1 MARLDADV
9 RQALKKQVPRVAKK
23 DIRRE
28 VEKRFRRVKNEM
40 IEEFLAH
47 PVTQEISSGPD
58 GSNISGTLGGVSNL
72 FAFIGFDSGDNPI
85 LPILEL
91 LKRTEIVF
99 KKDLRGRFVGSEFEI
114 TTPTREQIF
123 AVTPLPYVGG
133 RSWSEGI
140 ERGIS
145 GLGFLIR
152 KKAGRSGSAIQTRVK
167 VRKGKFQN
175 VPYISFLLNK
185 YTKKFKDLK

>member
-9 RQALKKQVPRVAKK
+9 RQAIRKQAPKVAKK
-23 DIRRE
+23 DIRKE
-28 VEKRFRRVKNEM
+28 VEKRFNKVKDEM
-40 IEEFLAH
+40 IAEFLAH
-47 PVTQEISSGPD
+47 PVTKEIASGPN
-58 GSNISGTLGGVSNL
+58 GSNTSGTLGGVSNL
-72 FAFIGFDSGDNPI
+72 FAFIGFDSGDQPI

-91 LKRTEIVF
+91 LKKTDIIF
-99 KKDLRGRFVGSEFEI
+99 KRDWKGRFVGSEFEI
-114 TTPTREQIF
+114 TLPTREQIF
-123 AVTPLPYVGG
+123 AITPLPYIGG

-152 KKAGRSGSAIQTRVK
+152 KKDGRSGSAIQTRVK

-175 VPYISFLLNK
+175 VPYISSLLNK
-185 YTKKFKDLK
+185 YNKKFKDLK

>member
-1 MARLDADV
+1 MAKLDADV
-9 RQALKKQVPRVAKK
+9 IQALRKQVPKVAKK

-28 VEKRFRRVKNEM
+28 VEKKFQKIKNEM

-47 PVTQEISSGPD
+47 PITQEISSGPN
-58 GSNISGTLGGVSNL
+58 GSNTSGTLGGVSNL
-72 FAFIGFDSGDNPI
+72 FAFIGFDGGDNPI

-91 LKRTEIVF
+91 LKKTDIIF
-99 KKDLRGRFVGSEFEI
+99 KKDLRGRFIGSEFEI
-114 TTPTREQIF
+114 TTPTREQVF